1 MTNDIW
7 EPTFQ
12 NALSTT
18 PKLLNGATTHLAG
31 WYLHNPSNATAY
43 VQFFDALTT
52 SAVTLGSTTPTLSFG
67 IPAGSS
73 ANLNTTSIVFNSGVV
88 VAATTTATG
97 SSAPSTALECN
108 FWYK

>member
-18 PKLLNGATTHLAG
+18 PKLLNGATTHIAG
-31 WYLHNPSNATAY
+31 WSKDPRKK
-43 VQFFDALTT
+43 V
-52 SAVTLGSTTPTLSFG
+52 GSFG

-73 ANLNTTSIVFNSGVV
+73 ANLNNTSIVFNSGVV